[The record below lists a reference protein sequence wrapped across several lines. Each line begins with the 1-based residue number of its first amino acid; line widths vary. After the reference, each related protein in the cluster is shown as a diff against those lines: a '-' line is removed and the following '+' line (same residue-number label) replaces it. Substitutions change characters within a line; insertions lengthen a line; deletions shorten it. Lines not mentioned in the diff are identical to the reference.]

1 MKRPANQRGFTLVE
15 LMVSMTLFSLVIAGI
30 LAVAG
35 TMARGF
41 RDQRSVISSEN
52 AARNSLD
59 FIADAIRSGSPAVAS
74 GNIQVAGAD
83 CPSTVQPVEVV
94 DNDGSPDELTV
105 TFARGSFVTSTRTL
119 YGPNTTQI
127 QVEDYDQLRN
137 GDTLLISDMNRGV
150 LVTVSGAVTSNTI
163 NLVAQGCAG
172 LTFPG
177 NGYPARSLVVRATRA
192 RFFVDTLDGVSALW
206 MDPDAEGPA
215 LAEPLAEGIEDM
227 QVAYN
232 DTTRSVEIM
241 LVARAKADEPMR
253 VLTSTVEVRNLEG
266 SP

>member
-1 MKRPANQRGFTLVE
+1 MKSERGFTLVE
-15 LMVSMTLFSLVIAGI
+15 LMISMTLFSLVIAGV

-35 TMARGF
+35 TMARGY

-59 FIADAIRSGSPAVAS
+59 YIADAIRSGSPAVAS
-74 GNIQVAGAD
+74 GNIQVASAN
-83 CPSTVQPVEVV
+83 CPPVAQPVEIV

-105 TFARGSFVTSTRTL
+105 TFATGSFVTSTRTV
-119 YGPNTTQI
+119 YAQNTTQI
-127 QVEDYDQLRN
+127 QVEDYDQLRD
-137 GDTLLISDMNRGV
+137 GDSLIISDMSRGV
-150 LVTVSGAVTSNTI
+150 LVTIDGSVSSNTL
-163 NLVAQGCAG
+163 NLAPQGCAS

-177 NGYPARSLVVRATRA
+177 SGYPARSLAIRARRA
-192 RFFVDTLDGVSALW
+192 RFFVDTLDGANALW

-215 LAEPLAEGIEDM
+215 IAEPLAENIEDM

-232 DTTRSVEIM
+232 QAQRSVTVM
-241 LVARAKADEPMR
+241 LVARTKADEPAR
-253 VLTSTVEVRNLEG
+253 VLTSTVEIRNLEG